1 MELRVALQILFH
13 PLLLALCAL
22 QAAAGAEEL
31 PLKTIAEIRA
41 LRPEQAAAQMKL
53 RVRGVITCF
62 DVPAGVGLIQDAT
75 GGIFFSPGPWEEWS
89 GREPLRP
96 GDFVE
101 LFMHT
106 ESGGFAPTL
115 QREGDG
121 IYYRVL
127 SHEPLPEPL
136 PLDFNPAENMTQHNC
151 LVRVTGVVR
160 AAQVDSQPAWK
171 GRGPDIRRLA
181 LTVSTREQ
189 TLRAIVRFADP
200 AWQQPRPEWVGQE
213 ASIVGVRVAEVNERH
228 EITGIKLYV
237 PGPEFIT
244 IDSIAL
250 EKVFAE
256 PARPLDAVMTF
267 DPQANPGRRVHV
279 HGVVTHTEPELG
291 VFLADP
297 ANNRH
302 GLLVRTPQTDAW
314 PPGTEVNAVGF
325 PALDRGV
332 PLLRDGVL
340 RRFSEGP
347 PPEPYMVTAA
357 QALSGRMHHRLVQI
371 DGTFLGAVDQ
381 GGRQLLSFDADGTPF
396 TAERPRSTGA
406 SAGAPWPAGA
416 ELRLAGVCVNQ
427 FAGPQASGPAQG
439 FSLLLSEAAVPV
451 LLHLP
456 PWWTARRIVTAGLVL
471 AAVALGAAAWVFF
484 LRREVAR
491 QAQVIA
497 IAAKDHAISEERN
510 RIARDLHD
518 TLEQHLAGIAL
529 QLDGL
534 EEDATTATGAA
545 LRRALQM
552 LGHTRR
558 EARRSVW
565 DLRSRTLLEEGLVAS
580 LRELGAAAS
589 GKGTQTTIGI
599 TGAVRR
605 LETEV
610 EFTFLRIAQ
619 EAVAN
624 ALKHA
629 RAATVAISLDF
640 AGDGPVTLGITD
652 DGCGFCQGEAHQ
664 LDQGMGLQSMQDRAR
679 RILATWSLQSTP
691 GQGTAISVRWAPPV
705 PAIPAP

>member
-1 MELRVALQILFH
+1 MELRASFQLLFR
-13 PLLLALCAL
+13 PLLLALCTL
-22 QAAAGAEEL
+22 RVAAGAEEL

-41 LRPEQAAAQMKL
+41 LSPDQAATQMRL

-62 DVPAGVGLIQDAT
+62 DLPAGVGLIQDAT

-115 QREGDG
+115 QREGNG

-127 SHEPLPEPL
+127 SREPLPEPL

-160 AAQVDSQPAWK
+160 AVQVDSRPAWK
-171 GRGPDIRRLA
+171 GMGADIRRMA

-213 ASIVGVRVAEVNERH
+213 ASIVGVRVAEVNERR

-244 IDSIAL
+244 IDSTAL

-256 PARPLDAVMTF
+256 PSRPLDAVMTF

-279 HGVVTHTEPELG
+279 HGVVTHTEPDLG

-332 PLLRDGVL
+332 PLLRDAVV
-340 RRFSEGP
+340 RTFKEGP
-347 PPEPYMVTAA
+347 PPEPFLVTTA
-357 QALSGRMHHRLVQI
+357 QALSGRMHHCLVQI
-371 DGTFLGAVDQ
+371 DGIFLGAVDQ
-381 GGRQLLSFDADGTPF
+381 GERQVLSFTADGTPF

-406 SAGAPWPAGA
+406 SGAAPWPLGG
-416 ELRLAGVCVNQ
+416 ELRLAGVCVDQ
-427 FAGPQASGPAQG
+427 LAGPPGSGPAQG
-439 FSLLLSEAAVPV
+439 FSLLLSEAADPV
-451 LLHLP
+451 LLHQP
-456 PWWTARRIVTAGLVL
+456 PWWTAGRILTASLVF

-497 IAAKDHAISEERN
+497 VATKDHTISEERN

-534 EEDATTATGAA
+534 EEDATPATGAA

-565 DLRSRTLLEEGLVAS
+565 DLRSRTLLQEGLVAS
-580 LRELGAAAS
+580 LRELAAAAT
-589 GKGTQTTIGI
+589 GKGTQTAIETAGV
-599 TGAVRR
+599 VRR

-610 EFTFLRIAQ
+610 EFSFLRIAQ

-629 RAATVAISLDF
+629 RAATVKISLDF
-640 AGDGPVTLGITD
+640 TGDGSVTLSVTD
-652 DGCGFCQGEAHQ
+652 DGCGFRQGDGQ
-664 LDQGMGLQSMQDRAR
+664 QVDRGMGLHSMQDRAR
-679 RILATWSLQSTP
+679 SILATWSLQSTP
-691 GQGTAISVRWAPPV
+691 GRGTAISVRWAPPV
-705 PAIPAP
+705 PTAPAS